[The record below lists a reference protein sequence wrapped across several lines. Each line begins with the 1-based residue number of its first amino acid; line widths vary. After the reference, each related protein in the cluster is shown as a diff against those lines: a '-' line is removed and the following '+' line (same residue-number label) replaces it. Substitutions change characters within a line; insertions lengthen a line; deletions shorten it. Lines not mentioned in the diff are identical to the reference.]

1 MGLPMQADEL
11 FPSRENVV
19 RGCTGL
25 RRPHG
30 RRGDNLLDAFRHLAQ
45 AAPAELD
52 DHGFRVSRAPVRKD
66 IDQGSL
72 YLRSFG
78 MAQLHF
84 SELFQMIVKKP
95 GMVDYGLKNEGF
107 AAGNGRAMTAVD
119 GARRQLRTCGHIGLV
134 WVRPRARPRKIAGLA
149 SGKAVSVSPPRR

>member
-25 RRPHG
+25 RGPHR
-30 RRGDNLLDAFRHLAQ
+30 RRGDHLLDAFRHLAQ

-52 DHGFRVSRAPVRKD
+52 DHGFRLSRAPVGKD

-72 YLRSFG
+72 DLRSFG
-78 MAQLHF
+78 MAQLDF
-84 SELFQMIVKKP
+84 SELFQMIVKEP
-95 GMVDYGLKNEGF
+95 GMIDYGLKNEGF
-107 AAGNGRAMTAVD
+107 AAGNGGAMAAVD
-119 GARRQLRTCGHIGLV
+119 GARRKLRTCGHIGFV
-134 WVRPRARPRKIAGLA
+134 WVRPRARPSKIAGLA
-149 SGKAVSVSPPRR
+149 CGKAVSVAPPR